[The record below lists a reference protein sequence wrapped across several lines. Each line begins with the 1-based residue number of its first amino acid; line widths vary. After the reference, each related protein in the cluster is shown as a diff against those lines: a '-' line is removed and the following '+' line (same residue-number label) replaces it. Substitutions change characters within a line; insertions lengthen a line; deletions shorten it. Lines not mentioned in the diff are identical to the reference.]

1 MRGPGAR
8 CGQLRH
14 DLRPNLAATRH
25 MRADFA
31 VGGSGLLARAAA
43 FTIAFGTA
51 TAWCGT
57 TGGSP
62 VQFYGGTCYDC
73 GDSPSMS
80 SNGDCYSCQTYSGYL
95 YPYDCG
101 QDCSN
106 TPCSSRH
113 QPPPTPPVPPGQVA
127 CRCCSGAGTKP
138 GSPSDSCVEHFIGF
152 ANSKEHC
159 ARKYP
164 NQCSGCDPVPR
175 SGSPPWSCSILPL
188 PSCGK
193 GDSGC
198 GFADSSRSPSCT
210 CDDFL
215 ECSRSSEGGTCSS
228 WRASLY
234 GLVILMGILGV
245 SMCLLLCVAIFVYHR
260 HRNKAQGGTAGAAN
274 AHAPL
279 LPRSA
284 AAQQPPQLSVQE
296 VTSPAAPATAQ
307 TGVVP
312 VAALSLHQFVMV
324 HRLQDFEA
332 ALNGLGIAQVSGFQ
346 TVTDEQLLATG
357 MNIIHVNRVRKQVQ
371 SQIQMPLAVAAAP
384 EPEQAL
390 EPEPEPTV
398 DASVEL

>member
-1 MRGPGAR
+1 
-8 CGQLRH
+8 
-14 DLRPNLAATRH
+14 
-25 MRADFA
+25 
-31 VGGSGLLARAAA
+31 
-43 FTIAFGTA
+43 
-51 TAWCGT
+51 
-57 TGGSP
+57 
-62 VQFYGGTCYDC
+62 
-73 GDSPSMS
+73 
-80 SNGDCYSCQTYSGYL
+80 
-95 YPYDCG
+95 
-101 QDCSN
+101 
-106 TPCSSRH
+106 
-113 QPPPTPPVPPGQVA
+113 
-127 CRCCSGAGTKP
+127 
-138 GSPSDSCVEHFIGF
+138 
-152 ANSKEHC
+152 
-159 ARKYP
+159 
-164 NQCSGCDPVPR
+164 
-175 SGSPPWSCSILPL
+175 
-188 PSCGK
+188 
-193 GDSGC
+193 
-198 GFADSSRSPSCT
+198 
-210 CDDFL
+210 
-215 ECSRSSEGGTCSS
+215 
-228 WRASLY
+228 
-234 GLVILMGILGV
+234 
-245 SMCLLLCVAIFVYHR
+245 MCLLLCVAIFVYHR

-398 DASVEL
+398 DASVELEVLGTQSAPAALGLE